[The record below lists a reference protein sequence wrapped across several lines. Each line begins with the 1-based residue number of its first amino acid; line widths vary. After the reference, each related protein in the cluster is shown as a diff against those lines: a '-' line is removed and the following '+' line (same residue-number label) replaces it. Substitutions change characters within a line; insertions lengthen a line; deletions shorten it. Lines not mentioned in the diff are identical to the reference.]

1 MHFQLLYLSMNMLTC
16 KLQGGLG
23 NQLFQI
29 YTTIAHAD
37 RINSRFFFF
46 NVTELKN
53 SVTDRHTYWGSIFSK
68 LQPFLVNP
76 EKIKQEDIGII
87 REKGFTYSQLPIIL
101 TGDQTKRPRM
111 QMQMQ
116 MLHGYFQSYKYFDEY
131 CYTINRILRLDEHKV
146 RLTNKYL
153 KLINDDQ
160 PISMHFRRADYKNL
174 PKCYVLLDAD
184 YYKTALR
191 RIIVATT
198 NPNQNQ
204 NKSKPLNKVLYFCE
218 DQDLEDVD
226 KMILDIKSEFP
237 TIVFERADPELEDWE
252 QLILMSLCRHNII
265 ANSTFSWW
273 GAYLNTSREK
283 IVVCPTMWFGEAMR
297 QSHDLKDIFPPDWMK
312 I

>member
-1 MHFQLLYLSMNMLTC
+1 MLTC

-53 SVTDRHTYWGSIFSK
+53 SVTDRHTYWKTFFSK
-68 LQPFLVNP
+68 LQPFLVDP
-76 EKIKQEDIGII
+76 EKIRQEDIGII
-87 REKGFTYSQLPIIL
+87 REKGFTYSPLPIIL
-101 TGDQTKRPRM
+101 TGDQTKRSQTHMHMRM
-111 QMQMQ
+111 
-116 MLHGYFQSYKYFDEY
+116 LNGYFQSYKYFDEH
-131 CYTINRILRLDEHKV
+131 CYTINRMLKLDEHKV

-153 KLINDDQ
+153 KLINEDR
-160 PISMHFRRADYKNL
+160 PISMHFRRADYKKL
-174 PKCYVLLDAD
+174 PKCYVLLNTD

-198 NPNQNQ
+198 NPNPNQ
-204 NKSKPLNKVLYFCE
+204 TKPLNKVLYFCE
-218 DQDLEDVD
+218 DQDLEDID
-226 KMILDIKSEFP
+226 KMILDIKGEFP
-237 TIVFERADPELEDWE
+237 TIVFERVDPELEDWE

-273 GAYLNTSREK
+273 GAYLNTSRHK

-297 QSHDLKDIFPPDWMK
+297 QSHDLRDIFPPDWIK